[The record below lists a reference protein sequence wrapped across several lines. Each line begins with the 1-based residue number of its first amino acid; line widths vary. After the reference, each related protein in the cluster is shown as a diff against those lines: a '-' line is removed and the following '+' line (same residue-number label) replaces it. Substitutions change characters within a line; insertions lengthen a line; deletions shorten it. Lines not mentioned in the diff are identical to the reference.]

1 MIKVKLNISG
11 IGIIELE
18 LKKGKYMNGRLAI
31 WLEEQTGVPW
41 CKLTVNLPDDNLEDG
56 EFFVKTWSEN
66 ADTTKALIEQ
76 TNLFEET
83 ERIVPTG
90 YANACVWKFQNP
102 ETLNK
107 MRGYYFFQGGKKMN
121 EREWM

>member
-1 MIKVKLNISG
+1 MINVKLNISG

-18 LKKGKYMNGRLAI
+18 LKKGKYMNGRLVI

-66 ADTTKALIEQ
+66 ADTTTALIEQ
-76 TNLFEET
+76 TDLFENT
-83 ERIVPTG
+83 GRIVPTG
-90 YANACVWKFQNP
+90 SANACVWKFKNP
-102 ETLNK
+102 KTLDQ
-107 MRGYYFFQGGKKMN
+107 MRGY
-121 EREWM
+121 